1 MRSPE
6 NDLIPSAGCRELLE
20 ECPAVTVHEITNEQS
35 AQLPFHEYSRF
46 KYGSRSIADRYGWEL
61 SHAVWHS
68 GLRKIL
74 LEHAADGTKVIVYPP
89 PFINIPTAG
98 YFLTRS
104 FFNSLNRQLF
114 SVGCSP
120 ILFGKVW
127 RKKSYFTDYSRLSK
141 AERENVFADEVFT
154 TDTELLRS
162 AYALFVDDIRITG
175 AHENRIF
182 RMTDELGVA
191 RGQIAMLHYARI
203 QIPDL
208 DPAIEDR
215 MNSAAMSNLTSVTE
229 MINAN
234 DFCWNTRVT
243 KHVLSQPAESFME
256 FAESIRSADR
266 VRLLNGALS
275 NGYGYLPEFQGNVQ
289 RLHSSLQ

>member
-1 MRSPE
+1 
-6 NDLIPSAGCRELLE
+6 
-20 ECPAVTVHEITNEQS
+20 
-35 AQLPFHEYSRF
+35 
-46 KYGSRSIADRYGWEL
+46 
-61 SHAVWHS
+61 
-68 GLRKIL
+68 
-74 LEHAADGTKVIVYPP
+74 
-89 PFINIPTAG
+89 
-98 YFLTRS
+98 
-104 FFNSLNRQLF
+104 
-114 SVGCSP
+114 
-120 ILFGKVW
+120 VW

-256 FAESIRSADR
+256 FAESIRSDDR

-289 RLHSSLQ
+289 RLLSSLQ